1 MAPRSFCLSLESKKR
16 FPART
21 ATTAAPGREVFA
33 LWAYQFFTRYTK
45 NKGRRS
51 SPTCPAAT
59 GYRPR
64 CARSPGRSGCR
75 DSVGTPCRSL
85 EPESGHGSPL
95 CSIKVPLPC
104 PFSRLAAV
112 WWISLPSLH
121 PCFRGNLPLVIP
133 SFSGVPDWCDTL
145 PPWCRYS
152 LFYLAI

>member
-1 MAPRSFCLSLESKKR
+1 MAPRFSCLSLESKSASR
-16 FPART
+16 
-21 ATTAAPGREVFA
+21 PGRQQPPLPAGKFFV
-33 LWAYQFFTRYTK
+33 LWAYHFFTRYTK
-45 NKGRRS
+45 NTGRRP

-75 DSVGTPCRSL
+75 DSAGTPCRSP
-85 EPESGHGSPL
+85 EPESGHGSSL